1 MNGTKAP
8 SLAARLDVLPVN
20 RWHWYVMSVC
30 CMGML
35 FDGFDTGIVSPIL
48 PKLITEWKINEV
60 QVGLIAS
67 AGFIGMAVGSTL
79 FGVIADAVG
88 RLKALAITLLLYAA
102 LTGFCALTTGFT
114 SLFIMRILVG
124 LGLGGLIPVASSYLA
139 EYAPTKKRGRFMS
152 AFTAANQV
160 GVSLSFLAGFTI
172 VVPYGWRWGFVI
184 GALPALL
191 SVFVWRGPPE
201 SARYLAQKG
210 RIAEAVK
217 IVERLEKRA
226 LGKITV
232 PYDAA
237 VEGEKLNR
245 PLETKIRY
253 RDLFKGGL
261 AKTTIM
267 IALLWFC
274 WGYSM
279 FGIRM
284 WLPILLT
291 KQLHYTLPLALKIL
305 TVGSLV
311 GLLGQ
316 ALGGYT
322 ADYWGRKIS
331 IYYSFLLFGAAGYF
345 IFWFGKDPTVGAIGI
360 FIWNIA
366 LSVTAASS
374 FTYTTEIFPTKV
386 RATGNGFSSSMARV
400 GGICGPAVVGF
411 IVAKFGMSW
420 ILHVNM
426 ALLVLP
432 LIVMFVLGQET
443 KGKTLEQIGEAQL
456 RKARGI

>member
-1 MNGTKAP
+1 M
-8 SLAARLDVLPVN
+8 
-20 RWHWYVMSVC
+20 
-30 CMGML
+30 
-35 FDGFDTGIVSPIL
+35 
-48 PKLITEWKINEV
+48 
-60 QVGLIAS
+60 
-67 AGFIGMAVGSTL
+67 
-79 FGVIADAVG
+79 
-88 RLKALAITLLLYAA
+88 
-102 LTGFCALTTGFT
+102 
-114 SLFIMRILVG
+114 
-124 LGLGGLIPVASSYLA
+124 
-139 EYAPTKKRGRFMS
+139 
-152 AFTAANQV
+152 
-160 GVSLSFLAGFTI
+160 
-172 VVPYGWRWGFVI
+172 
-184 GALPALL
+184 
-191 SVFVWRGPPE
+191 
-201 SARYLAQKG
+201 RYLTQKR
-210 RIAEAVK
+210 RIAEAVE

-232 PYDAA
+232 PHDAA
-237 VEGEKLNR
+237 VKGEKLNR
-245 PLETKIRY
+245 PLGAKIRY

-316 ALGGYT
+316 LLGGYT

-331 IYYSFLLFGAAGYF
+331 IYYSFLLFGFAGYF

-374 FTYTTEIFPTKV
+374 FTYTTEVFPTKV
-386 RATGNGFSSSMARV
+386 RATGNGFSSSM
-400 GGICGPAVVGF
+400 GGW
-411 IVAKFGMSW
+411 VAYAGLPWWDLYWQSSACRGYSMSTW
-420 ILHVNM
+420 H
-426 ALLVLP
+426 LLVLP

-456 RKARGI
+456 KKVRA

>member
-1 MNGTKAP
+1 
-8 SLAARLDVLPVN
+8 
-20 RWHWYVMSVC
+20 
-30 CMGML
+30 ML

-48 PKLITEWKINEV
+48 PKLVAEWKLNEV

-67 AGFIGMAVGSTL
+67 AGFIGMAIGSTV
-79 FGVIADAVG
+79 FGVIADMVG
-88 RLKALAITLLLYAA
+88 RLRTLAITLLLYAA

-114 SLFIMRILVG
+114 SLFIVRIMVG

-139 EYAPTKKRGRFMS
+139 EFMPAKKRGRFMS
-152 AFTAANQV
+152 FFTAANQV
-160 GVSLSFLAGFTI
+160 GVSLSFFAGLAI
-172 VVPYGWRWGFVI
+172 VIPYGWRWGFVI

-191 SVFVWRGPPE
+191 AVFVWKGPPE
-201 SARYLAQKG
+201 SVRHLTQKG
-210 RIAEAVK
+210 RIEDAVN
-217 IVERLEKRA
+217 IVEKLEKRA
-226 LGKITV
+226 VGKITV
-232 PYDAA
+232 SHETAI
-237 VEGEKLNR
+237 ESEKLHR
-245 PLETKIRY
+245 PPDTRIRY

-267 IALLWFC
+267 IAILWFC

-279 FGIRM
+279 FSIRM

-316 ALGGYT
+316 LLGGYT

-331 IYYSFLLFGAAGYF
+331 IYYSFILFGAAGYF

-366 LSVTAASS
+366 LSVTAAAS

-386 RATGNGFSSSMARV
+386 RATGNGFSSSMGRV

-411 IVAKFGMSW
+411 ILAKLGMTW

-432 LIVMFVLGQET
+432 LIVVFVLGQET
-443 KGKTLEQIGEAQL
+443 KGKTLEQIGEVQL
-456 RKARGI
+456 RKVTA